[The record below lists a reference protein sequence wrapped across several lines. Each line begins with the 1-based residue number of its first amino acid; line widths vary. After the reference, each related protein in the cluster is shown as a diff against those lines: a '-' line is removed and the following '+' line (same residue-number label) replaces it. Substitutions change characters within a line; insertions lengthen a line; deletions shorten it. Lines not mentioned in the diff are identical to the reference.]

1 MSGLQIGVEVDD
13 GSIDGAVRSV
23 RRELARKLRKAT
35 QAAGRETQLAARA
48 QVNAAFSRVAGYQK
62 SGSARLANAWRG
74 KLYPED
80 SQSETFDPAYLV
92 YTKAPKIIAAFETG
106 ATIVPKHGRFLA
118 IPTIETG
125 RNVRRAYA
133 RRLTPELW
141 VKENRVALR
150 FVPMPYGGV
159 LIADLQ
165 RFKRGRKRKGRPDTF
180 VVRRQ
185 KPQVMFVLLRQTT
198 LKKRLDAAGL
208 ARRAGGSYR
217 NTVASEVGA

>member
-1 MSGLQIGVEVDD
+1 MSGLEIGIETDA
-13 GSIDGAVRSV
+13 GAIDGAILEV
-23 RRELARKLRKAT
+23 RRELSRKLRKAT
-35 QAAGRETQLAARA
+35 QAAGRETTLAARA
-48 QVNAAFSRVAGYQK
+48 QVNAAFSRVAKYQK

-74 KLYPED
+74 KLFPQNAE
-80 SQSETFDPAYLV
+80 SGTLEPAYLV
-92 YTKAPKIIAAFETG
+92 YSQAPKIIAAFEAG
-106 ATIVPKHGRFLA
+106 ATIVPKKGRFLA

-125 RNVRRAYA
+125 RNVRRAFA
-133 RRLTPELW
+133 GRLTPELW

-165 RFKRGRKRKGRPDTF
+165 RFKRGRKRKGKPDTF

-198 LKKRLDAAGL
+198 LRKRLDVKGL
-208 ARRAGGSYR
+208 AQRAGGSYR
-217 NTVASEVGA
+217 NSVVAEVAQ